1 MSRSRIGIAVVVLAT
16 LLSSAAQAR
25 VRLGVGP
32 LGVAR
37 FAAVRL
43 LSLGGLHRAHSFA
56 RHRHIR
62 NTSLRSQDIR
72 SAMNSGRLL
81 SNPAARGQVAAAAAL
96 AGWHGGRIAN
106 GWWRHG
112 DGGYG
117 WVGPLFWPFAYLD
130 IYDYT
135 IWGDGIGFWNY
146 GYGDIYAGIFAPYGQ
161 DDLAGY
167 TAPGPSGRRHRRV
180 PPLQQ
185 LCGDDS
191 REIAGLPIDQI
202 QQAVQPTEAQRAV
215 LDDLANAS
223 VSAAQIV
230 RASCPTQTA
239 STAPARLAAMQE
251 RLQAMIKAELV
262 VQPPLEKFYGLLD
275 DQQKARLN
283 ALAEDRRKISATNRA
298 REAQGCQA
306 ESSAALK
313 WPADEI
319 EARLHLNDTQRA
331 ALDVLQDTG
340 ASAVDM
346 LNAECRPDAITPP
359 ARLAAVNRRLDAML
373 QAVKLVSDVLEDFY
387 ATLSDEQKAQF
398 EAIGPKR
405 TAYGPSTLE

>member
-1 MSRSRIGIAVVVLAT
+1 MSKSRIGIVVVILAT
-16 LLSSAAQAR
+16 LLSSSALAR
-25 VRLGVGP
+25 VRLGISP

-37 FAAVRL
+37 FAVTRVM
-43 LSLGGLHRAHSFA
+43 SLGGLHHARALA
-56 RHRHIR
+56 RHGQIR
-62 NTSLRSQDIR
+62 TATLRSQDVR
-72 SAMNSGRLL
+72 NVMDSGLG
-81 SNPAARGQVAAAAAL
+81 NPAMRRQIVASAAL
-96 AGWHGGRIAN
+96 AGWHGGRTAN

-117 WVGPLFWPFAYLD
+117 WVGPLFWPFAIYD
-130 IYDYT
+130 IYDYS
-135 IWGDGIGFWNY
+135 IWGDGIGFWDY
-146 GYGDIYAGIFAPYGQ
+146 GYPDIYAAIFAPYGP
-161 DDLAGY
+161 DDLAAY
-167 TAPGPSGRRHRRV
+167 TGPSPHGRRYRRV

-202 QQAVQPTEAQRAV
+202 QQAMQPNEAQRAA

-251 RLQAMIKAELV
+251 RLQAMIKAELA

-275 DQQKARLN
+275 DEQKARLN
-283 ALAEDRRKISATNRA
+283 ALAEDRRKISATNSA
-298 REAQGCQA
+298 KQAQGCQA
-306 ESSAALK
+306 EPSAALK

-319 EARLHLNDTQRA
+319 EARLYPNDTQSA
-331 ALDVLQDTG
+331 ALEVLQDTG
-340 ASAVDM
+340 ASAVEM
-346 LNAECRPDAITPP
+346 LNAECRPDAMTPP

-373 QAVKLVSDVLEDFY
+373 QAVKLVGDALEDFY

-405 TAYGPSTLE
+405 TA